1 MKKQNGVTI
10 LSLSVYIIV
19 SVVILATLAFLN
31 VNFMS
36 RIADLTVKSEKG
48 SEVLKVQAF
57 VISDLK
63 SASRVLEFS
72 NKYLRLDNGTEY
84 LVKYRAN
91 EKKEEQTYDIYELYR
106 NNVLVTDELS
116 NIEFDFDNSLGQE
129 VVTVKLYYTKD
140 DNVYGSDYSI
150 KVGKGY

>member
-19 SVVILATLAFLN
+19 SVVILATLSFLN
-31 VNFMS
+31 INFMS

-57 VISDLK
+57 VIADLK
-63 SASRVLEFS
+63 SANRVLGFS

-84 LVKYRAN
+84 LIKYRAN
-91 EKKEEQTYDIYELYR
+91 EKEEEQTYNIYELYR

-116 NIEFDFDNSLGQE
+116 NIEFGFDNSLGQE
-129 VVTVKLYYTKD
+129 VITMKLYYTKD

-150 KVGKGY
+150 KVGRGY

>member
-1 MKKQNGVTI
+1 MKKQNGVTV

-19 SVVILATLAFLN
+19 SVVILATLSFLN
-31 VNFMS
+31 INFMS

-57 VISDLK
+57 VIADLK
-63 SASRVLEFS
+63 SANRVLEFS

-84 LVKYRAN
+84 LIKYRAN
-91 EKKEEQTYDIYELYR
+91 EKEEEQTYNIYELYR

-116 NIEFDFDNSLGQE
+116 NIEFGFDNSLGQE
-129 VVTVKLYYTKD
+129 VITMKLYYTKD

-150 KVGKGY
+150 KVGRGY